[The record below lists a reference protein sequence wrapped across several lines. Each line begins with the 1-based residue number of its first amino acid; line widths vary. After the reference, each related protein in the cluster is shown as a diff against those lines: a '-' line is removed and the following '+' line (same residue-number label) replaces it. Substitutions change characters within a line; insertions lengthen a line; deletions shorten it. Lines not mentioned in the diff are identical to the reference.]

1 MLWFL
6 TTQARIEIHG
16 GEVSVP
22 GEERKRESSF
32 YNSAGSANVCD
43 HENVESQ

>member
-6 TTQARIEIHG
+6 TTQARIEFHG